1 MRRVITFGILILI
14 VGLAWVQTATAHSPK
29 APLDDNY
36 GFLSFWNTHNGERLF
51 GEPVTSTFEEN
62 GLIVQYFE
70 RARFE
75 YHVDS
80 PSTVLLGLIGRERTQ
95 WRSFPPQPA
104 SSTAALTPPESAY
117 TLRGIFRTFWETNGG
132 IDIFGLPISAP
143 TWENLPTGRFQVQYF
158 ERAMFIH
165 HPLYAGQPN
174 EIELAP
180 LGRELAAARG
190 LIEGSADTNPVMF
203 SFDPVPP
210 APVVAAPPQPV
221 AEPVAVADT
230 TTSKPAA
237 KPQAQ
242 PKPAEAAPAPL
253 PAKPRP
259 SGNKRIEVDLSRQW
273 LYAYEN
279 GEEVFNA
286 PVATGK
292 DGFNTPAG
300 TFSIYAKTPLQTMRG
315 SINGETWVVPN
326 VPHAMYFNGSVALH
340 GTYWHNLFGS
350 GVRIS
355 HGCVNLPLD
364 AAAWLYGWANVG
376 TTVEVHY

>member
-1 MRRVITFGILILI
+1 MRRVITFGIIVLL
-14 VGLAWVQTATAHSPK
+14 VGLAWVKPATANTPT
-29 APLDDNY
+29 APLDDSY
-36 GFLSFWNTHNGERLF
+36 GFLSFWDTNNGARLF
-51 GEPVTSTFEEN
+51 GQPVTAAFEEN

-75 YHVDS
+75 YHRDS
-80 PSTVLLGLIGRERTQ
+80 PTPLLGLIGRERTQ

-104 SSTAALTPPESAY
+104 SGAAALTPPGSAY
-117 TLRGIFRTFWETNGG
+117 ILRGIFRTFWETNGG
-132 IDIFGLPISAP
+132 VAIFGLPISAP

-165 HPLYAGQPN
+165 HPLYAGQPD

-190 LIEGSADTNPVMF
+190 LIEGGVDTNPVMF

-210 APVVAAPPQPV
+210 APVVAAPPAPA
-221 AEPVAVADT
+221 AEPVAVAT
-230 TTSKPAA
+230 KTESP

-242 PKPAEAAPAPL
+242 PKPAQAAPAAV
-253 PAKPRP
+253 PAKPR
-259 SGNKRIEVDLSRQW
+259 SSNKRIEVDLTRQW

-279 GEEVFNA
+279 GEQVFSA
-286 PVATGK
+286 PIATGK

-315 SINGETWVVPN
+315 SINGESWVVPN
-326 VPHAMYFNGSVALH
+326 VPHAMYYNGSVALH

-364 AAAWLYGWANVG
+364 AAAWLYSWAPVG